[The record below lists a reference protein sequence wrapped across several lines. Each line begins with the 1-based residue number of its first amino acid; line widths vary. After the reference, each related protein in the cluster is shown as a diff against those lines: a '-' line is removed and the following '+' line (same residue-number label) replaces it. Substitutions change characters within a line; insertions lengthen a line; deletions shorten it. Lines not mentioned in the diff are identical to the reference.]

1 MRQAG
6 REPNHGAQKGEKMP
20 EATIPAETA
29 DRKPEVVYRSEV
41 RVETAPGG
49 IKMVH
54 LPVESEPV
62 PMGMHGAIARHY
74 KLPDGAYT
82 PRASTLD
89 YVVGAT
95 AGCLMGTLNRALLA
109 RKIDTSDGR
118 LEAKAVGELESED
131 GVLVIRRIRMLV
143 RLRAEESQ
151 REAAERV
158 IAVYATACPVYRSLY
173 KAIDIS
179 TELDFRPVTS

>member
-1 MRQAG
+1 
-6 REPNHGAQKGEKMP
+6 MP
-20 EATIPAETA
+20 ESTSTA
-29 DRKPEVVYRSEV
+29 AAAQTTPEVVYRSEV
-41 RVETAPGG
+41 RVEAKPGA

-54 LPVESEPV
+54 LPAESEPV

-74 KLPDGAYT
+74 KMADGAFT

-131 GVLVIRRIRMLV
+131 GVLVIRRIRMQV

-151 REAAERV
+151 RETAERA

-179 TELDFRPVTS
+179 TELDFQPVTS